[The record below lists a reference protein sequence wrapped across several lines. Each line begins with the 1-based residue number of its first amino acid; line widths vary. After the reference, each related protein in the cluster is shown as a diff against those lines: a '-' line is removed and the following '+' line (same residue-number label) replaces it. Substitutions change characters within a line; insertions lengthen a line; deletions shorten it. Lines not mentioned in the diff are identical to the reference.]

1 MAGEQR
7 FCKSTTANTSFCF
20 FNSTKRISSSVFW
33 HGGFSM
39 NKALLLSITFEAMEK
54 CVFGEADTNTPLI
67 SSSSKISSNEVWHV
81 YGERLSLSSSVC
93 LMICSR
99 YVSMVHADS
108 QARGRGYSYYGFL
121 YPQRHIYPCMFGVTS

>member
-54 CVFGEADTNTPLI
+54 CVFGEADTNTHLI
-67 SSSSKISSNEVWHV
+67 SSSSKISSNEVVACIW
-81 YGERLSLSSSVC
+81 GKTFSIKLSL
-93 LMICSR
+93 LDDLQQICFNGTCR
-99 YVSMVHADS
+99 
-108 QARGRGYSYYGFL
+108 
-121 YPQRHIYPCMFGVTS
+121 